1 MRSTRTDDARLVLL
15 RHLGDPVRLGVLD
28 WLAECGPSTVSEL
41 AMRLGTSVPQLS
53 NHLRR
58 LRGAGLVE
66 VERVGR
72 QAIYRLADEQI
83 TTLLSTLGAIV
94 GFATHETSSAHPFV
108 LARTCFDHLAGRLG
122 VSLFERLVELKA
134 VRPMGGAD
142 IGLGPEANDVFARLG
157 IVPSAVQAGRRRFA
171 STCPDATE
179 RRPHLG
185 GALGAVLATS
195 LEDKGWLSVRRDRRE
210 IEVTAAGRQGL
221 RKALQMDADDPGG
234 V

>member
-1 MRSTRTDDARLVLL
+1 MQSTRTDDARLVLL
-15 RHLGDPVRLGVLD
+15 RHLADPVRLGVLD

-41 AMRLGTSVPQLS
+41 AMHMGTSVPQLS

-58 LRGAGLVE
+58 LRSGGLVE

-83 TTLLSTLGAIV
+83 TNLLSTLGAIV
-94 GFATHETSSAHPFV
+94 GFTTNETSYAHPFM

-122 VSLFERLVELKA
+122 VSLFERLMELKA
-134 VRPMGGAD
+134 VRSTGGAD
-142 IGLGPEANDVFARLG
+142 VGLGPEANDVFARLG
-157 IVPSAVQAGRRRFA
+157 IVPSDVRAGRRRFA

-185 GALGAVLATS
+185 GVLAAVLAKS

-210 IEVTAAGRQGL
+210 IEITAAGRQGL
-221 RKALQMDADDPGG
+221 RTALQINVDDPSGL
-234 V
+234 